1 MILEND
7 CTEAGELTRPNDA
20 ENKKPFS
27 LSLGQLLN
35 LPDEIVSKCKIS
47 LNMKVTD
54 ENGNWVPAIDRYQ
67 KNGEVGFGYHSH
79 RGSSKQ
85 RNFTKIGQIVFAF
98 AQLKDDSKKWLLI
111 SVGKITEIADHGW
124 CPFEPLNEY
133 NGYVGRLVI
142 RIAEKK
148 SAMGRY
154 VYDLKRF
161 IDDAEVVEVLPK
173 EYEEIKF
180 TGYENVHL
188 TFGQLKLI
196 LQGLRF
202 NDYRAALE
210 GVKGIYCL
218 TDKANGKIYIGSAY
232 GDRGVAQRWDVY
244 CDSRDGHNK
253 KLVDLRKDKGE
264 KYIEENFTFTIL
276 EIFSKN
282 VSDKDIIDR
291 ENYWK
296 EVFCCRKFGYN
307 SN

>member
-7 CTEAGELTRPNDA
+7 CAEVGGLTRLKDA
-20 ENKKPFS
+20 KNSKPFT

-35 LPDEIVSKCKIS
+35 LPDEIVSRCKIS
-47 LNMKVTD
+47 LSMKATD

-85 RNFTKIGQIVFAF
+85 RNFTKIGQIVFVF
-98 AQLKDDSKKWLLI
+98 VQLKDDSKKWLLI

-133 NGYVGRLVI
+133 NGFVGRLVI
-142 RIAEKK
+142 RIADKK

-161 IDDAEVVEVLPK
+161 IDDAEVVEILPK
-173 EYEEIKF
+173 EYEEIEF

-232 GDRGVAQRWDVY
+232 GDRGVAQRWG
-244 CDSRDGHNK
+244 C
-253 KLVDLRKDKGE
+253 LLR
-264 KYIEENFTFTIL
+264 
-276 EIFSKN
+276 
-282 VSDKDIIDR
+282 
-291 ENYWK
+291 
-296 EVFCCRKFGYN
+296 
-307 SN
+307 

>member
-1 MILEND
+1 MMTTNEYADVNELMVLND
-7 CTEAGELTRPNDA
+7 VEKKKSSMLT
-20 ENKKPFS
+20 
-27 LSLGQLLN
+27 LGQLLN
-35 LPDEIVSKCKIS
+35 LPDEIASKSKIS

-85 RNFTKIGQIVFAF
+85 RNFTKVGQITFAF
-98 AQLKDDSKKWLLI
+98 AQLKDDLKKWLLI

-133 NGYVGRLVI
+133 SGFVGRLVI
-142 RIAEKK
+142 RIPEKK

-161 IDDAEVVEVLPK
+161 IDEAEVVEILPK
-173 EYEEIKF
+173 EYEEIEF

-188 TFGQLKLI
+188 TFGQLKLV

-210 GVKGIYCL
+210 GVKGVYCL

-244 CDSRDGHNK
+244 GDTRDGYNK
-253 KLVDLRKDKGE
+253 KLVDLRKEKGE
-264 KYIEENFTFTIL
+264 KYIEDNFTFTIL
-276 EIFSKN
+276 EVFSKN

-291 ENYWK
+291 ESYWK
-296 EVFCCRKFGYN
+296 DVFCSRPFGYN

>member
-1 MILEND
+1 
-7 CTEAGELTRPNDA
+7 
-20 ENKKPFS
+20 
-27 LSLGQLLN
+27 
-35 LPDEIVSKCKIS
+35 
-47 LNMKVTD
+47 MKVTD

-173 EYEEIKF
+173 EYEEIEF
-180 TGYENVHL
+180 TGYENVYL

-253 KLVDLRKDKGE
+253 KLVDLQKDKGE

-276 EIFSKN
+276 EVFSKN

-296 EVFCCRKFGYN
+296 DVFCCRKFGYN

>member
-1 MILEND
+1 
-7 CTEAGELTRPNDA
+7 
-20 ENKKPFS
+20 
-27 LSLGQLLN
+27 
-35 LPDEIVSKCKIS
+35 
-47 LNMKVTD
+47 
-54 ENGNWVPAIDRYQ
+54 
-67 KNGEVGFGYHSH
+67 
-79 RGSSKQ
+79 
-85 RNFTKIGQIVFAF
+85 
-98 AQLKDDSKKWLLI
+98 
-111 SVGKITEIADHGW
+111 
-124 CPFEPLNEY
+124 
-133 NGYVGRLVI
+133 
-142 RIAEKK
+142 
-148 SAMGRY
+148 MGRY
-154 VYDLKRF
+154 VYNLKRF

-173 EYEEIKF
+173 EYEEIEF

-276 EIFSKN
+276 EVFSKN

-291 ENYWK
+291 ESYWK
-296 EVFCCRKFGYN
+296 DVFCSREFGYN

>member
-7 CTEAGELTRPNDA
+7 CVEADKLTGVKGV
-20 ENKKPFS
+20 ENTKPFT
-27 LSLGQLLN
+27 LSLGNLLN
-35 LPDEIVSKCKIS
+35 LPEEIVSRCKIS
-47 LNMKVTD
+47 LNMKVLD
-54 ENGNWVPAIDRYQ
+54 ENGNLVPAIDRYQ

-85 RNFTKIGQIVFAF
+85 RNFTRVGQIVFSF

-111 SVGKITEIADHGW
+111 SVGKITKIADHGW

-161 IDDAEVVEVLPK
+161 IDDAEVIEVLPN
-173 EYEEIKF
+173 EYEEINF

-210 GVKGIYCL
+210 GVKGVYCL

-232 GDRGVAQRWDVY
+232 GDRGVAQRWNVY
-244 CDSRDGHNK
+244 CDSRDGYNK
-253 KLVDLRKDKGE
+253 KLVDLRKEEGE
-264 KYIEENFTFTIL
+264 KYIEKNFTFTIL
-276 EIFSKN
+276 EVFSKN

-296 EVFCCRKFGYN
+296 EVFCSRKFGYN